1 MTLENVFSICSTL
14 AMFSWIALFVFY
26 PRKWI
31 YKLLF
36 SGVLIL
42 FALTYLYLISLGL
55 SSESEGGFGS
65 LAEVAALFQKEEALL
80 AGWIHYLAFD
90 LFVGMWITQDADRK
104 GFSRWLI
111 LPCLIFTFMLGP
123 VGLLI
128 YIIIRMI
135 KFKQMIQ
142 HPFSNETN
150 PGSILQK

>member
-14 AMFSWIALFVFY
+14 AMLSWVVLFVFY

-36 SGVLIL
+36 SVVLIL
-42 FALTYLYLISLGL
+42 FALTYLYFISLGL
-55 SSESEGGFGS
+55 SGESDGGFGS
-65 LAEVAALFQKEEALL
+65 LAEVAALFQKDEALL

-104 GFSRWLI
+104 GINRWLV

-142 HPFSNETN
+142 NPFHNENN
-150 PGSILQK
+150 PGSI